1 LKIAVLS
8 CHLPHPEGDATGR
21 ALLAWC
27 EGARSLGHDVSVR
40 TWRAPAHPLDMS
52 QVPSWCHYEALTLPQ
67 VPMWR
72 EHLHSLMEPRRRIAD
87 AGWEPPP
94 GAVVMADD
102 QESSPAVVRFERSVA
117 TIRHRELMDAISVRA
132 GFPSALQWERS
143 ERWVARKAAITFV
156 HSPRVGKNLPGRTK
170 VVPIGFRTPEHALPP
185 VEAPVVVLAAHW
197 AWPPNAAAL
206 STLLRIWPTVR
217 QRVPGATLVIAGRGL
232 KDDDLGN
239 IAGVEALGAFACVEE
254 VLGRAGLVA
263 FPCPGSSG
271 PKIKV
276 LEAMAFGVPVLTTP
290 SGAEGLLVDGQ
301 DAVAVVERGPAF
313 TERLVQLLLDPAE
326 RAKIGAAG
334 RDVLLSR
341 HSPMAAA
348 QARVE
353 AMAEAFGLSPDSPAQ
368 MITSALAPPT
378 PAATQP

>member
-1 LKIAVLS
+1 
-8 CHLPHPEGDATGR
+8 
-21 ALLAWC
+21 
-27 EGARSLGHDVSVR
+27 
-40 TWRAPAHPLDMS
+40 
-52 QVPSWCHYEALTLPQ
+52 
-67 VPMWR
+67 MWR
-72 EHLHSLMEPRRRIAD
+72 EHLHSVMEPRRRIAD

-117 TIRHRELMDAISVRA
+117 TIRHRELMDAMSVRA

-143 ERWVARKAAITFV
+143 ERWVARKAAMTFV
-156 HSPRVGKNLPGRTK
+156 HSPRVGKNLPGRTR
-170 VVPIGFRTPEHALPP
+170 VVPIGFRAPEHALSP

-217 QRVPGATLVIAGRGL
+217 QRVPGATLVVAGRGL
-232 KDDDLGN
+232 NRGDLGT
-239 IAGVEALGAFACVEE
+239 IAGVEALGAFASVEE

-290 SGAEGLLVDGQ
+290 SGAEGLLLDGPEAAGQ
-301 DAVAVVERGPAF
+301 DAVAVVQRGPAF
-313 TERLVQLLLDPAE
+313 TERLVQLLLDPSE

-334 RDVLLSR
+334 RGVLLRR
-341 HSPMAAA
+341 HSPVAAA
-348 QARVE
+348 RARVE
-353 AMAEAFGLSPDSPAQ
+353 AMAEAFGLNPGTTPAAP
-368 MITSALAPPT
+368 IAPLPAPPT